1 MPIDGCQGC
10 RPLGDTTTA
19 HFYIGFGSLVFVF
32 CTGCWIKGR
41 MEAQEVPLVKDEGE
55 DGAMPPAPA
64 ALTPAAAPQL
74 AVFWSSAFSLRVGR
88 LRRAVKSDAGRGGV
102 RPPNKSRGLCRPSPR
117 QAELRLSLFAPSY
130 ATAS

>member
-117 QAELRLSLFAPSY
+117 QGASPQSVRAQLRHS
-130 ATAS
+130 

>member
-64 ALTPAAAPQL
+64 ALAPARSAAAGCL
-74 AVFWSSAFSLRVGR
+74 LVFCLLTAVWSFAQSRKTRRETRGR
-88 LRRAVKSDAGRGGV
+88 
-102 RPPNKSRGLCRPSPR
+102 SPT
-117 QAELRLSLFAPSY
+117 E
-130 ATAS
+130 